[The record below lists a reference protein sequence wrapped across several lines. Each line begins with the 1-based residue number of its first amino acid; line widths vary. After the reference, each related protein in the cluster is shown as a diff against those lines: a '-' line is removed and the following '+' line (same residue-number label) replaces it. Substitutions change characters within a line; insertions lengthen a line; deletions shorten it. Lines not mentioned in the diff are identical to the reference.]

1 MGGTAKHPCGAG
13 QGRVQQGEPAVRPA
27 GSHRPSLPARGA
39 RVAIVECPC
48 PDRANRSRPLAWR
61 RRPMSADRLRRSR
74 ASAPTMRPLI
84 LTPPPLVSRGR
95 RSNGKIFRLVK
106 RFGFVPPPLRPRPLT
121 SGPMREPW
129 GSGDHPA
136 HGRAA
141 AEPNEPEDNQ
151 ASRENLANLSDL
163 TGVSFRCDHGP
174 PGLASQGSPH
184 ESDPP
189 LATSRMR
196 ANQLAGWDSAV
207 RRDEIDASVRSPERP
222 WVSGGSGA
230 TCSFYSSRTVAWV

>member
-1 MGGTAKHPCGAG
+1 M
-13 QGRVQQGEPAVRPA
+13 
-27 GSHRPSLPARGA
+27 
-39 RVAIVECPC
+39 AIVDCPC
-48 PDRANRSRPLAWR
+48 SARANPSRPLASR
-61 RRPMSADRLRRSR
+61 RRPMSSDRLRRSR
-74 ASAPTMRPLI
+74 ASAPTVRPLI

-95 RSNGKIFRLVK
+95 RSIGKIFRLVK
-106 RFGFVPPPLRPRPLT
+106 RFGFVPPPLRPRPLA
-121 SGPMREPW
+121 SRPMREPW
-129 GSGDHPA
+129 GSVGRSA

-141 AEPNEPEDNQ
+141 AEPSEPEDNQ

-196 ANQLAGWDSAV
+196 ANQLAGWDPAV
-207 RRDEIDASVRSPERP
+207 RHADPTRRDRGVGPFAGKAVGLRGQ
-222 WVSGGSGA
+222 WCHLFVL
-230 TCSFYSSRTVAWV
+230 F